1 MLTNLII
8 SNYALIESIEINFNK
23 GFSIITGET
32 GAGKSIMLGALSLI
46 LGERVEPKAIRDKDK
61 KSVIEAVFD
70 LSGYELK
77 EYFNDNDLE
86 YDASECILRRE
97 ILSNGRSRAFIND
110 TPVTINQ
117 LRDLSLRLIDIHS
130 QHNNLLLADSH
141 YQLTIIDSIAGNN
154 ALLSSYTKAFSE
166 YNSVKNRLFELTE
179 RIAHNKT
186 DEEYTRFLLSQLSDL
201 NLKAD
206 EEATLEEEQNTLSNI
221 TEIKS
226 SLWEISNILNND
238 DDSVISRLISATS
251 KLSFLARIYSP
262 SVEIKDRIDSTIIE
276 LKDISA
282 TINSWQDNMVDDP
295 AKLSMINDRLSSIF
309 TLKKKHN
316 VSTVNDLIDIE
327 RRLNKTLS
335 EIDNSE
341 NDILELEKELKEK
354 NKKVIEIANQLSA
367 NRKKAAKLFSEQLSS
382 IATPLGMKN
391 LQCNISCE
399 PIDIDKYGIDKIQF
413 LFAFN
418 KNQELLPVSMTA
430 SGGEISRLMLCVKTI
445 IAKTMQLP
453 TIIFDEIDTGVSGDI
468 ATRMGEMM
476 SDIGSKLQV
485 IAITHLPQVASM
497 GDFHYKVFKK
507 DTSDS
512 TFSDIKELSYDDR
525 VIEIAGMLSGR
536 LIDDAAI
543 NNAKSLLN
551 IKQKK

>member
-8 SNYALIESIEINFNK
+8 SNYALIESIEISFNK

-206 EEATLEEEQNTLSNI
+206 EEAALEEEQNTLSNI

>member
-206 EEATLEEEQNTLSNI
+206 EEAALEEEQNTLSNI

>member
-206 EEATLEEEQNTLSNI
+206 EEAALEEEQNTLSNI

-327 RRLNKTLS
+327 RKLNKTLS

>member
-327 RRLNKTLS
+327 RRLSKTLS

>member
-1 MLTNLII
+1 
-8 SNYALIESIEINFNK
+8 
-23 GFSIITGET
+23 
-32 GAGKSIMLGALSLI
+32 
-46 LGERVEPKAIRDKDK
+46 
-61 KSVIEAVFD
+61 
-70 LSGYELK
+70 
-77 EYFNDNDLE
+77 
-86 YDASECILRRE
+86 
-97 ILSNGRSRAFIND
+97 
-110 TPVTINQ
+110 
-117 LRDLSLRLIDIHS
+117 
-130 QHNNLLLADSH
+130 
-141 YQLTIIDSIAGNN
+141 
-154 ALLSSYTKAFSE
+154 
-166 YNSVKNRLFELTE
+166 
-179 RIAHNKT
+179 
-186 DEEYTRFLLSQLSDL
+186 
-201 NLKAD
+201 
-206 EEATLEEEQNTLSNI
+206 
-221 TEIKS
+221 
-226 SLWEISNILNND
+226 
-238 DDSVISRLISATS
+238 
-251 KLSFLARIYSP
+251 
-262 SVEIKDRIDSTIIE
+262 
-276 LKDISA
+276 DISA

-327 RRLNKTLS
+327 RRLSKTLS

>member
-8 SNYALIESIEINFNK
+8 SNYALIESIEISFNK

-206 EEATLEEEQNTLSNI
+206 EEAALEEEQNTLSNI

-327 RRLNKTLS
+327 RRLSKTLS

>member
-327 RRLNKTLS
+327 RKLNKTLS

>member
-166 YNSVKNRLFELTE
+166 YNSVKNRLFDLTE

-206 EEATLEEEQNTLSNI
+206 EEAALEEEQNTLSNI